1 MDWKWGLVP
10 GQTGVTVQ
18 NLIARALRRYAD
30 QPCIRWESGAASY
43 AETAERA
50 GRLAAWLA
58 DHTPGT
64 RHVAIALPNGREY
77 LELILACALGNLVR
91 VPLSS
96 KEPLDVLR
104 AKLTESS
111 AEVLI
116 APPEILDG
124 VGDWINDS
132 WCAALAV
139 GDHSQFT
146 CYDDVIAAGGALGSP
161 AGADTDRYRLSF
173 TGGTT
178 GVAKAVVQ
186 THRQERA
193 LIRNLLLEVVSPGP
207 DRTFVAATPLAH
219 AAGAFVL
226 PTALRGGTMTWLD
239 HFDPERLTDASWLGA
254 DGESGGIET
263 FLVPTAMG
271 DLAAAAASGR
281 HDLACVVYGGAP
293 CPAPVLDAALAAIG
307 AEHLVQVYGQAEAP
321 MTICV
326 ASHRDHAAGRVKDGW
341 VGHPFM
347 FVEVEIAGASAD
359 NEVGEIVVRAEHVM
373 EGYWR
378 RPQETSECIDGTGG
392 LHTGDVGRLDADGGV
407 RIVGRSREL
416 IISGGFNV
424 YPDDVERRLRSSTD
438 GDIPLSVFAVTHPRW
453 GEAVV
458 VAAQGGGEAQ
468 EAVRSRIQAAADQ
481 ALTYYERPKEIFV
494 VDALPLTAVGK
505 VARKELAGRYRS
517 YFSDEA
523 GVQAHE

>member
-1 MDWKWGLVP
+1 VP
-10 GQTGVTVQ
+10 GPTGVTVQ
-18 NLIARALRRYAD
+18 NLIARAFRRYVD
-30 QPCIRWESGAASY
+30 QPCILWESGAASY
-43 AETAERA
+43 AETSART

-58 DHTPGT
+58 DRARET
-64 RHVAIALPNGREY
+64 RHIAIALPNCREY
-77 LELILACALGNLVR
+77 LESILACAVGNLVR
-91 VPLSS
+91 VPLSP

-111 AEVLI
+111 TEVFI

-124 VGDWINDS
+124 LSGWIRDS
-132 WCAALAV
+132 CCAALAV
-139 GDHSQFT
+139 GDHSQFAR
-146 CYDDVIAAGGALGSP
+146 YGDVVAADAAAGLA
-161 AGADTDRYRLSF
+161 AGVDTDRYRLSF

-193 LIRNLLLEVVSPGP
+193 LVRNLLLEVVSPGP
-207 DRTFVAATPLAH
+207 DRAFVAATPLAH

-226 PTALRGGTMTWLD
+226 PTILRGGAVTWLD

-254 DGESGGIET
+254 QGESRGIET
-263 FLVPTAMG
+263 FVVPTAMS
-271 DLAAAAASGR
+271 DLAAAATSGQ
-281 HDLACVVYGGAP
+281 HDLARVVYGGAP
-293 CPAPVLDAALAAIG
+293 CPAPVLDAAIASIG
-307 AEHLVQVYGQAEAP
+307 SDHLVQVYGQAEAP
-321 MTICV
+321 VTICV
-326 ASHRDHAAGRVKDGW
+326 ASPQDHAAGRVKDGW

-378 RPQETSECIDGTGG
+378 RPEETAQCIDSSGG
-392 LHTGDVGRLDADGGV
+392 LQTGDVGRLDADGGV

-424 YPDDVERRLRSSTD
+424 YPDDVERRLRSSTV
-438 GDIPLSVFAVTHPRW
+438 GDIPLSVFSVAHPRW

-458 VAAQGGGEAQ
+458 VAAQRGGAAEDTLRG
-468 EAVRSRIQAAADQ
+468 RIEAAAEQ
-481 ALTYYERPKEIFV
+481 TLTYYERPKEVFV

-505 VARKELAGRYRS
+505 VARNELADRYNS
-517 YFSDEA
+517 YFNDKPRAE
-523 GVQAHE
+523 AHE